1 ERAPGDSRLPRGPP
15 PPAPGRAGVDRC
27 RPRQR
32 APLHAVRPSARQGGR
47 RRLAGSRRG
56 AGRGRGARVTRPPPL
71 QALLLDLDDTLLDY
85 SGSAARCWEE
95 ACRAVAGPA
104 GVDPEALAEA
114 IALVGPWFWSD
125 PARHRRERVDMLRAW
140 ERIGAHALARL
151 GIAPDGLAAA
161 VARDFAARRRAAI
174 RLFPDARGSL
184 ERLRR
189 RGIPLA
195 LVTNGDAGQQRD
207 KIERHDLA
215 RYFDA
220 IVIEGEFGA
229 GKPDEVVYRHALA
242 LLGVAPA
249 EAWMAGDHLEFDV
262 EAPQR
267 LGLRGVWVDR
277 PGRGLPAEST
287 VRPDRIIRALGE
299 LTDGL

>member
-1 ERAPGDSRLPRGPP
+1 M
-15 PPAPGRAGVDRC
+15 
-27 RPRQR
+27 
-32 APLHAVRPSARQGGR
+32 
-47 RRLAGSRRG
+47 
-56 AGRGRGARVTRPPPL
+56 TRPPL

-104 GVDPEALAEA
+104 GVDPEALAGA

-125 PARHRRERVDMLRAW
+125 PARHRRERVDMPRAW
-140 ERIGAHALARL
+140 ERIGEHALARL
-151 GIAPDGLAAA
+151 GVARDGLAAA
-161 VARDFAARRRAAI
+161 IARDFAARRREAI
-174 RLFPDARGSL
+174 HLFPDARGSL

-229 GKPDEVVYRHALA
+229 GKPDLVVYRHALA
-242 LLGVAPA
+242 ALGVAPA

>member
-1 ERAPGDSRLPRGPP
+1 M
-15 PPAPGRAGVDRC
+15 
-27 RPRQR
+27 
-32 APLHAVRPSARQGGR
+32 
-47 RRLAGSRRG
+47 
-56 AGRGRGARVTRPPPL
+56 TRPPPL

-104 GVDPEALAEA
+104 GLDPEALAGA
-114 IALVGPWFWSD
+114 
-125 PARHRRERVDMLRAW
+125 ERVDMLRAW

-229 GKPDEVVYRHALA
+229 GMPDEVVYRHALA

-277 PGRGLPAEST
+277 AGRGLPVEST

-299 LTDGL
+299 LADGL